1 MFAAASLPMYDWPE
15 IRPFTDE
22 FWAGFA
28 RHAGLSGVLDRRGS
42 YSDLWR
48 NPNLIFG
55 QTCGYPFSHEFK
67 GILKAIATP
76 HYAANG
82 CVGPRYSSVVFARQK
97 CTLED
102 LCGARPAFNNPD
114 SMSGM
119 LALKLVFADL
129 NKSGEFFAPA
139 TITGGHLDSLAAMQ
153 AKTVDVCAIDAVC
166 VALAQKYRP
175 HLLEGLHELARS
187 PLVPGLPFVTRAGD
201 VEKLR
206 HALAAT
212 FEDKALMQAREGM
225 LLCGHSILTP
235 TDYDIIPQLEAAL

>member
-15 IRPFTDE
+15 IRSFTDQ
-22 FWAGFA
+22 FWKGFA
-28 RHAGLSGVLDRRGS
+28 RHAGLAGALDRRGS

-76 HYAANG
+76 HYAVNG
-82 CVGPRYSSVVFARQK
+82 CVGPRYSSVVFARRK
-97 CTLED
+97 YALEE
-102 LCGARPAFNNPD
+102 LRGARPAFNNPD

-119 LALKLVFADL
+119 LALKVVFAAL
-129 NKSGEFFAPA
+129 NSGGEFFAPA
-139 TITGGHLDSLAAMQ
+139 IVTGGHLESLAAMQ

-166 VALAQKYRP
+166 VALAGKYRP
-175 HLLEGLHELARS
+175 HLLEGLHEIARS

-206 HALAAT
+206 HALRTT
-212 FEDKALMQAREGM
+212 FEDKTLKEAREGM
-225 LLCGHSILTP
+225 LLSGHSILTP
-235 TDYDIIPQLEAAL
+235 ADYDIIPQLEAAL